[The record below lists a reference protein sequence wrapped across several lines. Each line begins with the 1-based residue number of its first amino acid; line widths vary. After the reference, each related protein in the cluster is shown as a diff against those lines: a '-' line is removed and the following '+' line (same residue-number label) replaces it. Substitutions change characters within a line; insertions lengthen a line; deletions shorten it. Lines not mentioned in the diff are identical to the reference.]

1 MQDTLMRR
9 ASRLMFRAMA
19 YRPPLIQV
27 PPPGFILTDV
37 TVVNPGKARLPH
49 QTLIVE
55 GDRIVS
61 IAAEPPPP
69 SSPLP
74 QVDGVG
80 AWVTPG
86 LIDMH
91 VHIPPLSRELVNL
104 LFLAYGVTGVRE
116 TGDADGSTWEARRRI
131 QAGQVPGPRIF
142 ASGPVLDGD
151 PPFLFTSWKVRNAAE
166 ARQAVAA
173 LARQGADFIKVH
185 HKLSVEALTA
195 IREAATEHGLR
206 VVGHIPESVPFEQAQ
221 IWDVQHLDGLVP
233 YPQPSETLLDIQ
245 RKWRDLDPA
254 RIDFYVQTSVE
265 QGLVHTPTLVTSEAL
280 IRMADAHAIDDPAV
294 RLMPRYYREGV
305 WDRRTMPLFRHFTD
319 ETLDVM
325 KQGLGRGQEIVRR
338 LDRADVR
345 LHLGTDTAAVPFTVP
360 GESLHREFRLM
371 LEAGLSL
378 EAVWQAGTS
387 AAGASLGFPQLGVVQ
402 AGAPA
407 DLLIFEQDPTTS
419 LAALATL
426 KGVVAAGRFYAKAFL
441 DAALARHRE
450 RFERPAHEKFTLAFI
465 RLSLKL
471 MASKR

>member
-1 MQDTLMRR
+1 MKDTLMRR
-9 ASRLMFRAMA
+9 ASKPMFHAMA
-19 YRPPLIQV
+19 YRPPQIQV
-27 PPPGFILTDV
+27 PPPGLVLRDV
-37 TVVNPGKARLPH
+37 VVVNPGQARLPH
-49 QTLIVE
+49 QTLVVE

-61 IAAEPPPP
+61 IASEPPPL
-69 SSPLP
+69 SKPLP
-74 QVDGVG
+74 QVDGAG

-104 LFLAYGVTGVRE
+104 LFLAYGVTSVRE

-131 QAGQVPGPRIF
+131 QAGRIPGPRIF

-166 ARQAVAA
+166 ACKAVAA

-185 HKLSVEALTA
+185 HKLSAEALAA
-195 IREAATEHGLR
+195 IREAAAAHGLR

-233 YPQPSETLLDIQ
+233 YPQPSETLLDVQ
-245 RKWRDLDPA
+245 KKWRDLDPA
-254 RIDFYVQTSVE
+254 RIDFYVRTSVE
-265 QGLVHTPTLVTSEAL
+265 QGLAHTPTLVTSEAL
-280 IRMADAHAIDDPAV
+280 IRMADAHTGDDPAV
-294 RLMPRYYREGV
+294 RLMPRYYRDGT

-325 KQGLGRGQEIVRR
+325 KQAMGRGQDIVRR
-338 LDRADVR
+338 LDRAGVR
-345 LHLGTDTAAVPFTVP
+345 LHLGTDTAAMPFTVP

-387 AAGASLGFPQLGVVQ
+387 AAGASLGLPKLGVVQ

-407 DLLIFEQDPTTS
+407 DLLIFEQDPTAS
-419 LAALATL
+419 LTALATL
-426 KGVVAAGRFYAKAFL
+426 KGVVAAGRFYSREFL
-441 DAALARHRE
+441 DEAIARHRE
-450 RFERPAHEKFTLAFI
+450 RFERPAHEKFALAFI

-471 MASKR
+471 MAFK